1 MNSPDYID
9 ASFGLNSDDNYTNGE
24 ETPRFKQWLK
34 EYKDVVVSEETL
46 PLLKEIYHSCIYN
59 VPLPKDAS
67 VENYI
72 LHLEERKKT
81 FENRLEDFRKR
92 FAVGEAEAT
101 NFNPETGE
109 IESEEIYQ
117 DSINQLQ
124 RKIDILQNARLEK

>member
-1 MNSPDYID
+1 MNSPDDID
-9 ASFGLNSDDNYTNGE
+9 ASFGLNSDKNYTNGE

>member
-1 MNSPDYID
+1 MNSPDDID
-9 ASFGLNSDDNYTNGE
+9 ASFGFSSDRYTNGE
-24 ETPRFKQWLK
+24 ETPRFKQWLQ

-46 PLLKEIYHSCIYN
+46 PLLKEIYHAFIYN

-72 LHLEERKKT
+72 LQLEERKKA

-92 FAVGEAEAT
+92 FAIGEAEAM

-109 IESEEIYQ
+109 IESEETYQ
-117 DSINQLQ
+117 DIINQYQ